1 MGTFGLI
8 ILSTKGHWLRV
19 QRAEG
24 HRLGTKRRGE
34 WSWSHGVV
42 SFLMGCERLKVRLRE
57 PNRKKEWRR
66 QTSWAKAGTTDEGG
80 VVLCGSGALES
91 GRGLKALLFLSLE
104 GQLASFTDY
113 PSSVPQF

>member
-1 MGTFGLI
+1 M
-8 ILSTKGHWLRV
+8 RV
-19 QRAEG
+19 QRAEV

-80 VVLCGSGALES
+80 VVLSSSGALES

>member
-42 SFLMGCERLKVRLRE
+42 SFLMGHERLKVRLRE

-66 QTSWAKAGTTDEGG
+66 QSSWAKAGTTDEGG
-80 VVLCGSGALES
+80 
-91 GRGLKALLFLSLE
+91 LSCVAQEHLSQQ
-104 GQLASFTDY
+104 G
-113 PSSVPQF
+113 V